1 MEENKKHIQ
10 LPNNLIKVE
19 TITPKDLLV
28 YLTIKTYENWETH
41 EAFPSMETI
50 AQDLG
55 CDKRTVSASIKRLE
69 KSEFLSIKKKG
80 RGNVYTFKKYL
91 HFEPFSLEFLKN
103 PDLTITE
110 KAYLV
115 AQQQFMIKEDG
126 VGKITD
132 NILETSSKIAMSPNT
147 IRRCDKSL
155 EAKKYLDIKTTKHRD
170 PETGLLQTEKIYHL
184 DKFGQA
190 VVFVLQNHEDRLSSI
205 EQKVLELEQKMP
217 EYDKYKKFYEEHHI
231 EDASIIEDDQ
241 IK

>member
-19 TITPKDLLV
+19 AITPKDLLV

-50 AQDLG
+50 ANDLG

-69 KSEFLSIKKKG
+69 TSEFLSIKKSG
-80 RGNVYTFKKYL
+80 RRNIYTFKKYL

-103 PDLTITE
+103 PDLTLTE

-115 AQQQFMIKEDG
+115 AQQQFMIKDHG
-126 VGKITD
+126 DGKIID
-132 NILETSSKIAMSPNT
+132 NIIETSNKIAMSPST

-155 EAKKYLDIKTTKHRD
+155 EAKKYLDIKTTNYRD
-170 PETGLLQTEKIYHL
+170 SETGLLKTEKIYHL

-190 VVFVLQNHEDRLSSI
+190 VVFVLQNHEDRINSV
-205 EQKVLELEQKMP
+205 EQKVSELSQKMAN
-217 EYDKYKKFYEEHHI
+217 YDKYKKFYDEHCIEEA
-231 EDASIIEDDQ
+231 DIISEQ
-241 IK
+241 VN